1 MYGGLTGFGMYG
13 GADYEDDEYDYE
25 EEEPESLG
33 GLLLGGARRRK
44 KVNARR
50 RLKNLMDAE
59 ASAAKLEKKAGHSH
73 FAKRLA
79 DDYLWNANVYK
90 SKKTPAWMSSKYS
103 SIYGRPAP
111 KSKSSGKIL
120 NPATGRM
127 VSRSGAIGK
136 AILSGRR

>member
-1 MYGGLTGFGMYG
+1 MYGGLTGFGMY
-13 GADYEDDEYDYE
+13 EDDEFDYD
-25 EEEPESLG
+25 EEPESLG

-44 KVNARR
+44 KVNARM

-59 ASAAKLEKKAGHSH
+59 SSAAKLESRAGHKG

-79 DDYLWNANVYK
+79 DDYLWNAGVYK

-111 KSKSSGKIL
+111 KRKASTAGKIL

-127 VSRSGAIGK
+127 VSRTGAIGR
-136 AILSGRR
+136 ALLSGRR